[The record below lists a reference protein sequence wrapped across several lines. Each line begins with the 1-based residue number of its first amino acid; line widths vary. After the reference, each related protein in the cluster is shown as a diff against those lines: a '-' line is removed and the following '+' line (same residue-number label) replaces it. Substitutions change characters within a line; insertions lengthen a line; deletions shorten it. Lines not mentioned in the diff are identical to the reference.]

1 MERGIKRVAVI
12 GAGTMGHG
20 IAQVCGQAGF
30 QVMLYDVDPSM
41 VQGAL
46 KTIEGNLEHMVAKGK
61 IPTAARE
68 QTLRSIQVKANL
80 KEAVTEAVT
89 EADLAIE
96 AIPERMDLKLETFRE
111 IDLHAPSHA
120 VLATNT
126 SSLSITEI
134 AGVTQ
139 TPGRVIGLHFFN
151 PVPVMEL
158 LEIVIGI
165 RTTDL
170 TVATA
175 QAFAKKIGK
184 RAILV
189 KDSPGFA
196 TSRLGVALA
205 AEAIR
210 MLESGVASAEDIDL
224 AMELGY
230 RHPMGPLRLTDLV
243 GLDVRLMILEHLYKE
258 VGEQFR
264 PPILLRQM
272 VRAGKLGRK
281 TGEGF
286 YKYLEEKK

>member
-1 MERGIKRVAVI
+1 METVDHRMERGIKRVAVI

-46 KTIEGNLEHMVAKGK
+46 KTIEGNLERMVAKGK

-80 KEAVTEAVT
+80 KEAVT

-165 RTTDL
+165 RTTDV

-210 MLESGVASAEDIDL
+210 MLESGVASADDIDL

-230 RHPMGPLRLTDLV
+230 RHPMGP
-243 GLDVRLMILEHLYKE
+243 H
-258 VGEQFR
+258 
-264 PPILLRQM
+264 
-272 VRAGKLGRK
+272 
-281 TGEGF
+281 
-286 YKYLEEKK
+286 